1 MPDIPLHPLYVG
13 VQIGK
18 EDVRQ
23 DMVDCLVSITE
34 GKRQG
39 GVLRFVLLS
48 TPAQAVKERN
58 RRKDKFGY
66 DVLTRVGLETF
77 RTEIYRVT
85 RQNNTEEPRHGF
97 LESSLE
103 DITALMALADFV
115 IADHAMN
122 AP

>member
-39 GVLRFVLLS
+39 GVSNKKLIENTDPNFFV
-48 TPAQAVKERN
+48 
-58 RRKDKFGY
+58 
-66 DVLTRVGLETF
+66 
-77 RTEIYRVT
+77 RTDRT
-85 RQNNTEEPRHGF
+85 QF
-97 LESSLE
+97 LELHHILEFRAQFLWITSPCLYGWTIDNILHSS
-103 DITALMALADFV
+103 
-115 IADHAMN
+115 H
-122 AP
+122 